1 MEKAVARGDLVSFN
15 YRVAALLAS
24 TFDILFALNR
34 LPHPGE
40 KRLLAFAAQHCP
52 LRPAGMAE

>member
-1 MEKAVARGDLVSFN
+1 MARGDLVSLN

-40 KRLLAFAAQHCP
+40 KRLLAFATQHCP